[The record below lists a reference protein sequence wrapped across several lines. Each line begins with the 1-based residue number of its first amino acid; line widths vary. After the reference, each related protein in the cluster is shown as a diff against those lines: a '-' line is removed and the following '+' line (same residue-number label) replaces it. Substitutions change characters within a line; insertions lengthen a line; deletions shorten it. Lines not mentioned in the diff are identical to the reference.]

1 MSSIAPSRTFILT
14 DSWLDDPIMK
24 GLRDGTLSWA
34 DAAEMEGLFAIE
46 ASPPPSPPRAVSPAR
61 ECPGAPTKPRVNF
74 ASQLRSYAEAPRSY
88 AEAPR
93 SYAEAPRS
101 YAEAPRSYAEAP
113 RSYAEAPRPT
123 PIPSYTVG
131 IRTIMARNL
140 PRFVTADIL
149 RSTFA
154 KYGTIKDIY
163 IPKNMDQSSQ
173 YFGTLKGFA
182 LIKYAL
188 ATESA
193 AAFDGEYGQLTIGR
207 NQIAVEF
214 AKADR

>member
-93 SYAEAPRS
+93 
-101 YAEAPRSYAEAP
+101 
-113 RSYAEAPRPT
+113 PT
-123 PIPSYTVG
+123 PIPPYTVG

>member
-1 MSSIAPSRTFILT
+1 MPHASTPLPSYSKMSSIAPSRTFILT

-93 SYAEAPRS
+93 
-101 YAEAPRSYAEAP
+101 
-113 RSYAEAPRPT
+113 PT
-123 PIPSYTVG
+123 PIPPYTVG

>member
-1 MSSIAPSRTFILT
+1 MSSIIQPAFSDP
-14 DSWLDDPIMK
+14 WLNDPIMK

-46 ASPPPSPPRAVSPAR
+46 ASPPPPSPPRAVSPAR

-74 ASQLRSYAEAPRSY
+74 ASQLRSYAEAPRHT
-88 AEAPR
+88 AV
-93 SYAEAPRS
+93 
-101 YAEAPRSYAEAP
+101 
-113 RSYAEAPRPT
+113 
-123 PIPSYTVG
+123 PSYTVG
-131 IRTIMARNL
+131 IKTIMARNL
-140 PRFVTADIL
+140 PRFVTSDLL
-149 RSTFA
+149 RVTFE
-154 KYGTIKDIY
+154 KYGSIKDIY

-188 ATESA
+188 ATDAA
-193 AAFDGEYGQLTIGR
+193 AAFEGEYDQLTIGR